1 MPAPQSRTIPIAALA
16 ALGAL
21 CLVLQADPLPISAHN
36 LSWRLLSLPHITL
49 WAWERP
55 EDLTTIDPRTT
66 AVAWLDRTILIGPP
80 SASPNVIVEPRRQP
94 LAYPDATTLI
104 VVVRIEAPPGLVPT
118 ENQRFQALSVL
129 LDAASKPGLA
139 ALQVD
144 FDATR
149 SQRPFYAALLK
160 DLRSQIPSDLPLS
173 ITALASWCSYDD
185 WIAALPVDEAVP
197 MLFRMEPDR
206 RRAPPDSRWFQ
217 IREPLCQGSLG
228 LSTHESWPPEAAES
242 HNPPQRIYL
251 FADHGWHADLPTL
264 TNRNLP

>member
-1 MPAPQSRTIPIAALA
+1 
-16 ALGAL
+16 
-21 CLVLQADPLPISAHN
+21 LPVPAHN

-66 AVAWLDRTILIGPP
+66 AVAYLDRTILIGPP

-94 LAYPDATTLI
+94 LAVPKAARLI
-104 VVVRIEAPPGLVPT
+104 AVVRIEAPPGLVPSD
-118 ENQRFQALSVL
+118 NQRQQGLSALA
-129 LDAASKPGLA
+129 DAASQPGLA

-149 SQRPFYAALLK
+149 SQRPFYAALLNA
-160 DLRSQIPSDLPLS
+160 LRTQMPQGLPLS

-206 RRAPPDSRWFQ
+206 RRAPPDSPWFQ

-228 LSTHESWPPEAAES
+228 LSTHEFWPPEAREALEPS
-242 HNPPQRIYL
+242 RRIYL
-251 FADHGWHADLPTL
+251 FADRGWHADLSTL
-264 TNRNLP
+264 ADRKLP

>member
-1 MPAPQSRTIPIAALA
+1 MLTPQSRTIQLAALA

-21 CLVLQADPLPISAHN
+21 CLLLHADALPVPAHTN
-36 LSWRLLSLPHITL
+36 ASRLLSLPRTTL

-66 AVAWLDRTILIGPP
+66 AVAYLDRTILLGPP
-80 SASPNVIVEPRRQP
+80 SASPNVIVQPRRQS
-94 LAYPDATTLI
+94 LAVPTQATLI
-104 VVVRIEAPPGLVPT
+104 AVVRIEAPPGLVPT
-118 ENQRFQALSVL
+118 DNQRQQAV
-129 LDAASKPGLA
+129 A
-139 ALQVD
+139 ALADSASQPGIAAFQVD

-160 DLRSQIPSDLPLS
+160 ELRGQMPPALPLS

-206 RRAPPDSRWFQ
+206 RRAPPDSPWFQ
-217 IREPLCQGSLG
+217 IRERVCQGSLG
-228 LSTHESWPPEAAES
+228 LSTHEPWPPEAHEAL
-242 HNPPQRIYL
+242 NPSRRIYL
-251 FADHGWHADLPTL
+251 FADRGWHADLPTL
-264 TNRNLP
+264 ADRKLP